1 MSLRQRL
8 QRIEERVNALA
19 LRERGLLLIAALGV
33 AFLLADTFLLRPLDQ
48 RREATGQQLEQ
59 TADRVARLTES
70 VEQLASQQRDD
81 PNAELI
87 DERQALRQQIKTL
100 SDELAAL
107 DTGLLTP
114 AQTLELLRELL
125 AERDDLDLISLNK
138 LPAEPLDPENSG
150 NGIFVH
156 RFSIV
161 VESDFSGMLEYV
173 RLIER
178 LPRGLY
184 WESLALSVPDWPANR
199 ADVVLYMLTLNEDWL
214 GV

>member
-8 QRIEERVNALA
+8 QRIEDRVNGLA
-19 LRERGLLLIAALGV
+19 LRERGLLLVAALAV
-33 AFLLADTFLLRPLDQ
+33 AFLLADTFLLRPLDE
-48 RREATGQQLEQ
+48 RRETTRQQLEQ
-59 TADRVARLTES
+59 TGDRVGQLTES
-70 VEQLASQQRDD
+70 LEQVAGRQRDD
-81 PNAELI
+81 PNAELMA
-87 DERQALRQQIKTL
+87 ERDALRRQMNTL
-100 SDELAAL
+100 SEDLAAL

-125 AERDDLDLISLNK
+125 ADRDDLELIALDK
-138 LPAEPLDPENSG
+138 LPAEPLDPDTAG

-161 VESDFSGMLEYV
+161 IESDFSGMLDYV
-173 RLIER
+173 RLIES

-184 WESLALSVPDWPANR
+184 WESLRLSVPEWPANR
-199 ADVVLYMLTLNEDWL
+199 ADVVLYMLALNEDWL

>member
-1 MSLRQRL
+1 MTLRQRL
-8 QRIEERVNALA
+8 SKLEDRVNSLA

-48 RREATGQQLEQ
+48 RREATRQQLDQ
-59 TADRVARLTES
+59 TADRVAQLTES
-70 VEQLASQQRDD
+70 VESIAGQQRDD

-87 DERQALRQQIKTL
+87 EERDALRQRINLL

-114 AQTLELLRELL
+114 AQTLEVLRELL
-125 AERDDLDLISLNK
+125 ADRTNLELISLNK
-138 LPAEPLDPENSG
+138 LPAEPLDPDTG
-150 NGIFVH
+150 ANGIFVH

-161 VESDFSGMLEYV
+161 VDSEFSGMLDYV
-173 RLIER
+173 RLIEN

-184 WESLALSVPDWPANR
+184 WESLTLSVPEWPANR
-199 ADVVLYMLTLNEDWL
+199 ADVVLYMLALNEDWL